1 MVKCSY
7 IFLVLLFFSLFIN
20 AKIIDFT
27 IMQYDNELPTPSV
40 SYPNEKYSTT
50 LPLNTFISVNILWR
64 TFQPKMIRERITN
77 KLEIFIERT
86 YKCEEYM
93 TDMIINKYKI
103 KNLSFYIPNGLTWVR
118 ESGLA
123 LGFHIKNESFS
134 IVHNL
139 FSNKKIEKL
148 QFAFYNLFNKEKG
161 TLFIGGIPSDK
172 HKELPY
178 KGIAKVNET
187 LPTWGFALKSIKYNN
202 SVYQMNI
209 PCIIH
214 SAIDDVFIS
223 NDIYQF
229 MVNSVFKEEIEKHVC
244 ESNFLWIYK
253 QNYLVCKS
261 IVKGNNRIK
270 FDFESF
276 SFDLAIN
283 DLFNT
288 LHHSKFISNTKPN
301 EFLNFSGAILG
312 IGFLNLFNYTL
323 FDYEN
328 KQIEFYSDTTEIKVN
343 YTNPTLSFYIILSI
357 ISISTV
363 NIVFLMINKYKYN
376 SIDK

>member
-1 MVKCSY
+1 M
-7 IFLVLLFFSLFIN
+7 
-20 AKIIDFT
+20 
-27 IMQYDNELPTPSV
+27 
-40 SYPNEKYSTT
+40 
-50 LPLNTFISVNILWR
+50 
-64 TFQPKMIRERITN
+64 
-77 KLEIFIERT
+77 
-86 YKCEEYM
+86 
-93 TDMIINKYKI
+93 
-103 KNLSFYIPNGLTWVR
+103 
-118 ESGLA
+118 
-123 LGFHIKNESFS
+123 
-134 IVHNL
+134 HNL

-276 SFDLAIN
+276 SIDLAIN
-283 DLFNT
+283 DLFNI

>member
-1 MVKCSY
+1 MIIKKGF
-7 IFLVLLFFSLFIN
+7 ILLFFSLIIN

-86 YKCEEYM
+86 YKCEEYL
-93 TDMIINKYKI
+93 TDMIINNLQI

-187 LPTWGFALKSIKYNN
+187 LPTWGFELKSIKYNN

-276 SFDLAIN
+276 SIDLAIN
-283 DLFNT
+283 DLFNI
-288 LHHSKFISNTKPN
+288 LHHSKFNSNTKPN

>member
-1 MVKCSY
+1 MIIKKRF
-7 IFLVLLFFSLFIN
+7 ILLFFYLSFIN
-20 AKIIDFT
+20 ANIIEFT
-27 IMQYDNELPTPSV
+27 ITQYDINLPTPSV

-50 LPLNTFISVNILWR
+50 LPLNTFLSCNILWR
-64 TFQPKMIRERITN
+64 TFQPKMITEKITN

-93 TDMIINKYKI
+93 TDIILNNLQI
-103 KNLSFYIPNGLTWVR
+103 NNLSFYIPNGLTWVR

-123 LGFHIKNESFS
+123 LGYHIKDESFS

-139 FSNKKIEKL
+139 FFNKKIEKL
-148 QFAFYNLFNKEKG
+148 QFAFYNLFNKDKG
-161 TLFIGGIPSDK
+161 ALYIGGIPSDK

-178 KGIAKVNET
+178 KGIVRVNET
-187 LPTWGFALKSIKYNN
+187 LPTWGFKLKNIKYNN

-223 NDIYQF
+223 NDIFQF

-244 ESNFLWIYK
+244 ESNFLWIYH

-261 IVKGNNRIK
+261 VIKGGNRIK

-276 SFDLAIN
+276 SIDLAIN
-283 DLFNT
+283 DLFNQ

-328 KQIEFYSDTTEIKVN
+328 KQIEFYSDTTAIKVN
-343 YTNPTLSFYIILSI
+343 DNNQTLSFYIILST
-357 ISISTV
+357 ISITTV
-363 NIVFLMINKYKYN
+363 NIAFLLINKFKSN
-376 SIDK
+376 N